1 MRFMRQAFQACRT
14 SSLFFCHPVYND
26 VGVVKIDEGVD
37 AEKRATL
44 SSWKRFDQG
53 LVSNRRA
60 RSASPPIYSVRTA
73 TMSKYPP
80 AEPEALWVAAPS
92 KGADRDPKSKPPD
105 PSSVVDCGITKLRAR
120 TTTQAAWA
128 TVQGSLPELS
138 NFGCLPGRAGGTPI
152 SLAFELPPSTGG
164 RLPTQAVG
172 ALCRTTG

>member
-1 MRFMRQAFQACRT
+1 MGRGPLKGGWSRPKVKTTRPKQRRGLWHYKTAGAYNYAGCMGDSAGITPGTVKLWVPPRQSRGN
-14 SSLFFCHPVYND
+14 SHL
-26 VGVVKIDEGVD
+26 
-37 AEKRATL
+37 
-44 SSWKRFDQG
+44 
-53 LVSNRRA
+53 
-60 RSASPPIYSVRTA
+60 
-73 TMSKYPP
+73 SKYPP

-152 SLAFELPPSTGG
+152 SLDGI
-164 RLPTQAVG
+164 
-172 ALCRTTG
+172 